1 MVSYGTKNFPAT
13 SCQKLTKVDRKGQLY
28 TFCEKHM
35 ATEVAASALA
45 GEKGSVVQIN
55 GRTTNMVFLGSKGS

>member
-1 MVSYGTKNFPAT
+1 
-13 SCQKLTKVDRKGQLY
+13 VDRKGQLY